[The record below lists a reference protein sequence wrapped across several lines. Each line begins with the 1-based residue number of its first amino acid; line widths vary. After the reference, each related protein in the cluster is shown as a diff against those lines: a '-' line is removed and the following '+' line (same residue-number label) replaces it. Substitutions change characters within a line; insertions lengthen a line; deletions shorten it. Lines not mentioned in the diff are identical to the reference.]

1 MNNNIREDVINEVV
15 NGLENLMDYYK
26 NGGDGDWGGEWSIE
40 EENEIR
46 KRFLGKE

>member
-15 NGLENLMDYYK
+15 NRLEDVMDWYK
-26 NGGDGDWGGEWSIE
+26 SGGDGDWKGWSVE
-40 EENEIR
+40 EDNEIM